1 MSVQDEVRKV
11 KETNKEALMAKP
23 NVIGV
28 GTGYKTRAG
37 HETPEVCIIAL
48 VSRKMPMSALIE
60 TAMVPIELD
69 GVVTDV
75 VEIGFPRT
83 QLARSDKWRPA
94 PGGVSIGHYKITAGT
109 LGCVVRDQAT
119 GQRLI
124 LSNNH
129 VLANVNDAVLGD
141 AIVQPGPIDNG
152 QVESDKIAVL
162 ERYAPIN
169 FGTAPAQCNI
179 AKGVAVVLNGVAGL
193 IGSNHRLEAIQQD
206 EKAANWVDA
215 AAARPLDDALVSDE
229 IYEIGTVHGVKP
241 VEFGMSVRKSGRT
254 TGLTTGTISVLNV
267 TINVDY
273 YDGRSGRFEDQ
284 IISTPMSQG
293 GDSGS
298 LLVDG
303 SSLQAVGL
311 LFAGS
316 DQSTIFNPIQ
326 KVLDTLKVML

>member
-1 MSVQDEVRKV
+1 MSTQDEIRQV
-11 KETNKEALMAKP
+11 KEINKAALLAKP

-37 HETPEVCIIAL
+37 HDTPEVCVIAL
-48 VSRKMPMSALIE
+48 VSRKMPKSALIE
-60 TAMVPIELD
+60 AAMVPIELD
-69 GVVTDV
+69 GAPTDV
-75 VEIGFPRT
+75 LEIGFPRI
-83 QLARSDKWRPA
+83 QLARTAKWRAA
-94 PGGVSIGHYKITAGT
+94 PGGVSIGHFKITAGT

-119 GQRLI
+119 SQRLI

-129 VLANVNDAVLGD
+129 VLANVNAAALGD
-141 AIVQPGPIDNG
+141 SIVQPGPTDDSHIED
-152 QVESDKIAVL
+152 DKIAEL
-162 ERYAPIN
+162 ERYAPID

-179 AKGVAVVLNGVAGL
+179 AKGLAGILNGVAGV
-193 IGSNHRLEAIQQD
+193 IGSSHRLEAVRQD

-215 AAARPLDDALVSDE
+215 AAARPVDDTLVLDE
-229 IYEIGTVHGVKP
+229 ILDIGTVHGVKP

-254 TGLTTGTISVLNV
+254 TGLTAGTITVLNV

-326 KVLDTLKVML
+326 RVLDTLKVTL

>member
-1 MSVQDEVRKV
+1 MSTQDEVRKV
-11 KETNKEALMAKP
+11 KETNKEALLAKP

-28 GTGYKTRAG
+28 GTGYKTRSG
-37 HETPEVCIIAL
+37 HDTPELCVIAL
-48 VSRKMPMSALIE
+48 VSRKMPKSALIE
-60 TAMVPIELD
+60 TSMVPVELD
-69 GVVTDV
+69 GALTDV
-75 VEIGFPRT
+75 IEIGFPRI
-83 QLARSDKWRPA
+83 QLSRLDKWRPA
-94 PGGVSIGHYKITAGT
+94 MGGVSIGHFKITAGT
-109 LGCVVRDQAT
+109 LGCVVRDQVN

-129 VLANVNDAVLGD
+129 VLANVNTAVLGD
-141 AIVQPGPIDNG
+141 AIVQPGPTDKS
-152 QVESDKIAVL
+152 QVESDKLAEL
-162 ERYAPIN
+162 ERYAPID

-179 AKGVAVVLNGVAGL
+179 AKDMASLLNGIAGV
-193 IGSNHRLEAIQQD
+193 IGSSHRLEAVRQD
-206 EKAANWVDA
+206 EKAVNWVDA
-215 AAARPLDDALVSDE
+215 AAARPVDDSLVLDE

-241 VEFGMSVRKSGRT
+241 VEFGMTVRKSGRT

-273 YDGRSGRFEDQ
+273 YDGRTGRFEDQ

-303 SSLQAVGL
+303 TSLQAVGL

-316 DQSTIFNPIQ
+316 DQSTIYNPIQ
-326 KVLDTLKVML
+326 KVLDTLKVTL

>member
-1 MSVQDEVRKV
+1 MTTQDEIRKV
-11 KETNKEALMAKP
+11 KETNKETLLAKP

-28 GTGYKTRAG
+28 GTGYKTRTG
-37 HETPEVCIIAL
+37 HDTSEVCVIAL
-48 VSRKMPMSALIE
+48 VSRKMPKSALIE
-60 TAMVPIELD
+60 TAMVPVELD
-69 GVVTDV
+69 GAPTDV
-75 VEIGFPRT
+75 IEIGFPRI
-83 QLARSDKWRPA
+83 QLTRLNKWRPA

-129 VLANVNDAVLGD
+129 VLANVNIGVLGD
-141 AIVQPGPIDNG
+141 AIVQPGPMDNN
-152 QVESDKIAVL
+152 QVESEKIAEL
-162 ERYAPIN
+162 ERYAPID

-179 AKGVAVVLNGVAGL
+179 AKGVAGVLNGIASV
-193 IGSNHRLEAIQQD
+193 IGSSHRLEAVRQD

-215 AAARPLDDALVSDE
+215 AAARPVDDSLVLDE

-273 YDGRSGRFEDQ
+273 YDGRTGRFEDQ

-303 SSLQAVGL
+303 TSLQAVGL

-326 KVLDTLKVML
+326 KVLDTLKVTL